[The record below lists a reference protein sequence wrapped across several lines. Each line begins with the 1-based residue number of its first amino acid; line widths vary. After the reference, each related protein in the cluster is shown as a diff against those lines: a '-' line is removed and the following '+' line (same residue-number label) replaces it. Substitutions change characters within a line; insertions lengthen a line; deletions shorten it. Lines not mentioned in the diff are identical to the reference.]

1 MGCTTLAGSLR
12 VASLWR
18 QRDDDERIVLSYFQK
33 GVVAFDVA
41 SSLRATR
48 ANLFRSLCK
57 LSPPR
62 IVLWWVLLVSGHA
75 AILFAP
81 LFMPWLYGGAAV
93 LHDVWLY
100 FDYASRVASGMIP
113 YRDYVVE
120 YPPLALLLMLLPRML
135 TSDFGWYAML
145 FAVLMLLFDVLTLYL
160 VARWVSVHDDP
171 SSVPIL
177 LGWCTLFFAV
187 LYPMLAARY
196 DLAPTA
202 MAFAATTWWF
212 SGRPASGAVA
222 AACGTLLKIYPIFVA
237 ALAFVHESAQA
248 QTTRLRGSVIFVATM
263 LAAVGAW
270 WALGGAV
277 ALRYHLGRGL
287 QIETVWAGI
296 LMGIGNITGTR
307 MEWDFN
313 HSSVELLA
321 PGAHAAA
328 ALAVPAQGAALLLVI
343 WRFWRSGLR
352 DPLQHV
358 AAAVLAFVVGGKVLS
373 PQYLIWLTPFI
384 VVLRG
389 RTGRTARFVFLLSC
403 VATTLVYPWGV
414 WHLLAF
420 EPGAVALLNFRNGLL
435 LTLFGLLLFRL
446 DAPVKRTIRAGDGAT
461 LRLPS
466 SGSGVSG
473 DSMVEYWHNGL
484 FPSDPS
490 VAPSRRSELGPG
502 AQRGVSLAASGISF
516 VQRVLTA

>member
-1 MGCTTLAGSLR
+1 VSR
-12 VASLWR
+12 P
-18 QRDDDERIVLSYFQK
+18 Q
-33 GVVAFDVA
+33 
-41 SSLRATR
+41 
-48 ANLFRSLCK
+48 
-57 LSPPR
+57 
-62 IVLWWVLLVSGHA
+62 IVLWSVLLVAGHA

-81 LFMPWLYGGAAV
+81 LFAPRLYGGTAV
-93 LHDVWLY
+93 LHDVRLY
-100 FDYASRVASGMIP
+100 FDYASRVANGMIP

-120 YPPLALLLMLLPRML
+120 YPPLAVLLMLFPRML

-145 FAVLMLLFDVLTLYL
+145 FASLMLLFDVLTLYV
-160 VARWVSVHDDP
+160 VARWVSVHDDSP
-171 SSVPIL
+171 SVPVS
-177 LGWCTLFFAV
+177 LGWCTLFFAL
-187 LYPMLAARY
+187 LYPMLATRY

-202 MAFAATTWWF
+202 ITFAAATWWF

-222 AACGTLLKIYPIFVA
+222 AACGTLLKIYPAFVA

-263 LAAVGAW
+263 LAGVGAW
-270 WALGGAV
+270 WAIGGAV

-296 LMGIGNITGTR
+296 LMVLGKITGTR
-307 MEWDFN
+307 MEWDLN

-321 PGAHAAA
+321 PGAHVAAV
-328 ALAVPAQGAALLLVI
+328 LAVPAQGAALLLVI

-352 DPLQHV
+352 DPLRHA

-389 RTGRTARFVFLLSC
+389 RMGRTARFVFLLSC

-414 WHLLAF
+414 WRLLAF

-435 LTLFGLLLFRL
+435 LTLFGLLLFPL
-446 DAPVKRTIRAGDGAT
+446 DASDEGSIRANHAAT
-461 LRLPS
+461 LRLPP

-473 DSMVEYWHNGL
+473 
-484 FPSDPS
+484 
-490 VAPSRRSELGPG
+490 
-502 AQRGVSLAASGISF
+502 
-516 VQRVLTA
+516 